1 MNLPRRLFYYSN
13 VRESNALEIEKHTE
27 EQNRTIQ
34 IHLTHTDG
42 GEMTRGKHK
51 MLRAKRFHVNHKN
64 SRRIKN

>member
-34 IHLTHTDG
+34 IHLTHRWGRNDAGQT
-42 GEMTRGKHK
+42 
-51 MLRAKRFHVNHKN
+51 
-64 SRRIKN
+64 